1 MLYSSVVL
9 KIRLD
14 KFVQPNTDL
23 SLLKVSEKS
32 EITYPALHDLI
43 SGKKQVMKTD
53 NLDKIITALRELTG
67 KTITPNDLLE
77 YTPDLLKRTKR

>member
-1 MLYSSVVL
+1 VL

-14 KFVQPNTDL
+14 KFVQPNTEL

-43 SGKKQVMKTD
+43 SGKKQAMRTD
-53 NLDKIITALRELTG
+53 NIDRLITALRELTG
-67 KTITPNDLLE
+67 ETITPNDLLE
-77 YTPDLLKRTKR
+77 YTPDKPSKAKK